1 MTAADDLDP
10 VIHPAH
16 RLRICAMLHAAQEV
30 EFAAVQAHLGIS
42 ASVLSKQL
50 AYLSEAGYIAQ
61 RRVRTGSR
69 YRVWLRMTRSGR
81 EAYRR
86 HHAALVAIVGGG

>member
-1 MTAADDLDP
+1 MPRRKWSSPPCRHISGSA
-10 VIHPAH
+10 
-16 RLRICAMLHAAQEV
+16 RRS
-30 EFAAVQAHLGIS
+30 S
-42 ASVLSKQL
+42 ASRL

-86 HHAALVAIVGGG
+86 HHAALVAIVNGG